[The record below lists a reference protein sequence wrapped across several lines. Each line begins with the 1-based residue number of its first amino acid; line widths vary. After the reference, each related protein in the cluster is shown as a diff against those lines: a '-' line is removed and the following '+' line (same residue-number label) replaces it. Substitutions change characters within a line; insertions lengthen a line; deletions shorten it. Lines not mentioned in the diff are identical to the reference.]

1 MWIVKVHAGPPGD
14 QLVSGSSILQA
25 CLCHEFIAP
34 INIFLFISGVCE
46 SGHLILDLLSSIPV
60 FWLRLHFIHVQ
71 KNRCHADSL
80 ALNFHSAVFQ
90 ALYMFKIWFLKSHRK
105 SSQTRIFL
113 RIPFSMA
120 DLDVTNINMRSNHP
134 SSISINSHQVSKTYA
149 FIQSSML
156 SQFTSIISMMC
167 KYRQDFCS
175 KYPAY
180 VMRREDLLRNQSTK
194 NIFFH
199 HKVCNSRVCAP
210 SLQANAW
217 RFAYSLVYFCPRKL

>member
-1 MWIVKVHAGPPGD
+1 
-14 QLVSGSSILQA
+14 
-25 CLCHEFIAP
+25 
-34 INIFLFISGVCE
+34 
-46 SGHLILDLLSSIPV
+46 
-60 FWLRLHFIHVQ
+60 
-71 KNRCHADSL
+71 
-80 ALNFHSAVFQ
+80 
-90 ALYMFKIWFLKSHRK
+90 
-105 SSQTRIFL
+105 
-113 RIPFSMA
+113 
-120 DLDVTNINMRSNHP
+120 
-134 SSISINSHQVSKTYA
+134 
-149 FIQSSML
+149 
-156 SQFTSIISMMC
+156 MMC